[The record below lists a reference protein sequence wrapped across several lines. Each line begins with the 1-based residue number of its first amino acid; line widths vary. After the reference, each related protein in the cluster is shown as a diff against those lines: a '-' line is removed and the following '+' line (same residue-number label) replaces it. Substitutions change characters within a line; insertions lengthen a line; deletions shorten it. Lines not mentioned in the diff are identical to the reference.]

1 MGFSLAN
8 NGKPHWFLLCIF
20 YKPKTKKRMSE
31 SIKSD
36 VQPQELNITS
46 TPDEAVNAATT
57 EFTEQN
63 SINEETPQM
72 PTENA
77 ASETEVAKPASRQEI
92 IERLQAIA
100 ESDDALNSKAETEA
114 LKVQFYRMR
123 TAEIEAALKE
133 HVAQGGEEAL
143 FIPQPDELEEA
154 FKQSLSIIKA
164 KRNAWL
170 EAQEKEMQENLAKK
184 QQLLEQ
190 LQALVEKA
198 AQGTP
203 EVNEFRAL
211 QAAWKEIKN
220 VPQSEVAALWKQ
232 YQLLG
237 EQFYD
242 VLKINHEFRE
252 YDFKK
257 NLEIKTMLCQQ
268 AEALAQESDVI
279 AAFRQLQ
286 QLHNEFREAGPV
298 APDLREEVWNRF
310 KAAST
315 VINRR
320 HQEHFEAKK
329 EKEQEN
335 LDKKTTICEQIEQMD
350 YAALTTYQAW
360 NTATQ
365 QVLDLQAAW
374 KEIGFAPQKMN
385 IKIFERFRAAC
396 DHFFVQKSE
405 FFKEAKSTLA
415 KNLERKKALCEQA
428 EALKDSEEWK
438 ATAEKLAKL
447 QKEWKETGAVAQK
460 YSEALWKRFVSACD
474 YFFERR
480 NAATS
485 SQRSTEQE
493 NLKLK
498 RAVIE
503 KIKAIDPTL
512 PAGEQTKQLQA
523 LAQEWNSIGFV
534 PFREKDK
541 LYKEYREATN
551 ALYDRLHTSA
561 NERKLANFRSNIGKN
576 GNSLQRERDH
586 LIRQYE
592 AMKSEIAT
600 YENNLGFLS
609 ASNKKGASLVDVM
622 RQKVEKLKQDA
633 QVILEKIHLIEDE
646 MEKEA
651 K

>member
-1 MGFSLAN
+1 
-8 NGKPHWFLLCIF
+8 
-20 YKPKTKKRMSE
+20 MSE

-77 ASETEVAKPASRQEI
+77 TGETEVAKPASRQEI

-310 KAAST
+310 KTAST

-335 LDKKTTICEQIEQMD
+335 LDKKTAICEQIEQMD

-415 KNLERKKALCEQA
+415 RNLERKKALCEQA
-428 EALKDSEEWK
+428 EALKDSEDWK

-609 ASNKKGASLVDVM
+609 ASNKKGASLVDEM

>member
-1 MGFSLAN
+1 
-8 NGKPHWFLLCIF
+8 
-20 YKPKTKKRMSE
+20 MSE

-77 ASETEVAKPASRQEI
+77 ASETEVAKPTSRQEI

-220 VPQSEVAALWKQ
+220 VPQSEVATLWKQ

-335 LDKKTTICEQIEQMD
+335 LDKKTAICEQIEQMD

-365 QVLDLQAAW
+365 QILDLQAAW

-415 KNLERKKALCEQA
+415 RNLERKKALCEQA
-428 EALKDSEEWK
+428 EALKDSEDWK

-512 PAGEQTKQLQA
+512 PAGEQTRQLQA

-651 K
+651 KAK

>member
-1 MGFSLAN
+1 MGSHIVFCCVFFIN
-8 NGKPHWFLLCIF
+8 QKQ
-20 YKPKTKKRMSE
+20 KRMSE

-77 ASETEVAKPASRQEI
+77 TGETEVAKPASRQEI

-335 LDKKTTICEQIEQMD
+335 LDKKTAICEQIEQMD
-350 YAALTTYQAW
+350 FAALTTYQAW

-438 ATAEKLAKL
+438 ATADKLAKL
-447 QKEWKETGAVAQK
+447 QKEWKEIGAVAQK